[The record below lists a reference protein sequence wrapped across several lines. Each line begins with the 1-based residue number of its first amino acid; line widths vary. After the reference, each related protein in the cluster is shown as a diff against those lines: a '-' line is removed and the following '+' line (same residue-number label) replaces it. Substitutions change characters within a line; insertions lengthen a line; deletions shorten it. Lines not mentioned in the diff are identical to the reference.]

1 MEPIPLEVDL
11 DWWWYKA
18 KRYLLKHILEDFNSN
33 IKILEIGPGLGNNI
47 NDLVEIGILDLLET
61 EEAFI
66 NHIISTHKSSI
77 NKIHKNLHEISEEYD
92 LIVMLDVLEHIE
104 DSQNFMNKLNSILKE
119 KGSII
124 LGVPAYQ
131 SLWSVHDEKLKHFRR
146 YNWKKIR
153 EDCRSYEIVKK
164 FGLNYLLLPIRF
176 LQIKS
181 NNVTTTNESGKII
194 SRLLLMLITFE
205 AKLRNIGFNPKF
217 GISLYVVL
225 KKRNI

>member
-11 DWWWYKA
+11 NWWWYKA
-18 KRYLLKHILEDFNSN
+18 KRYLLKHILEDFENN

-47 NDLVEIGILDLLET
+47 DDLVRIGTLDLLET
-61 EEAFI
+61 EEVFI
-66 NHIISTHKSSI
+66 NHIISTKKSSV
-77 NKIHKNLHEISEEYD
+77 NKIYKNLDEISEDYD

-104 DSQNFMNKLNSILKE
+104 DSQNFMNKLKNNLKE

-131 SLWSVHDEKLKHFRR
+131 SLWSIHDEKLKHFRR

-153 EDCRSYEIVKK
+153 DDCNSYLIVKK

-181 NNVTTTNESGKII
+181 NKVTTTNESGKIVSQI
-194 SRLLLMLITFE
+194 LLMLITLE
-205 AKLRNIGFNPKF
+205 AKFRKIGFNPKF
-217 GISLYVVL
+217 GISLYAVL
-225 KKRNI
+225 KKRNN